1 MLEIRCFG
9 RAQVLLDGSELTRF
23 HSNKAKA
30 LLLYLAVESNRLHER
45 SHLAGL
51 LWPDYTEGRARRNL
65 SQALTTLRKLLGD
78 GEREQ
83 PFLSIDTHTIGL
95 HLDHAVLVDAEQLAA
110 KISAVEH
117 HPHEN
122 DVAERCA
129 SCAQTLREAQAIYA
143 GPFLDQFILE
153 DSSLFEQWMGER
165 RAEHEKQI
173 IEVCHRLSRQM
184 ASRREYADAIA
195 AVEQWLKIQPW
206 QEEAHQQLM
215 RLLAL
220 KGDRV
225 QALAQYD
232 VLGDILMAE
241 WGVPPSAET
250 DDLYDRIL
258 AGEISAE
265 KMAPISSQ
273 PLSEPPPAPFLVP
286 AVPPHF
292 VGRDALIESTLDQLS
307 KRSENQAR
315 VALVG
320 MGGIGKTT
328 LANVIGHR
336 LKDAFPDGVLWGNV
350 QTSDSHN
357 LLDVW
362 AQAYGNDFSGITDLA
377 SKATAVRGLLAHKRV
392 LILIDNLE
400 DAAAVRPLLPSSAD
414 CAILVT
420 TRHLDE
426 AVSLDL
432 EPIQLEELTPE
443 KSLVLMESI
452 LGKERVN
459 RSLEEK
465 TAAAKIAEL
474 VHHLPLAIEIVAQ
487 KLKSR
492 LRMTLA
498 AMALRLGENLQRLGL
513 SIGDRAIRGS
523 FELSWQ
529 ELETQTQ
536 QTFIAMGVFGG
547 RPFRLDS
554 LAAIAGLSELETED
568 ELYALSALSLVQD
581 AADMRYKQHPLLAD
595 FALEKTSDEQ
605 KRANMGRMIDYYVR
619 FAQSNQL
626 QYESLTLESENIMA
640 VLAAAHEAKLWR
652 PILDMTDAL
661 AESWFR
667 FNRYDDA
674 HTAYALAETAAQAC
688 SDDFALARTLMNWS
702 EIKIEKSDYDGSWE
716 KASSALNL
724 FQKLEN
730 EKGVG
735 KSKYF
740 QAFILF
746 DQGDYKNS
754 EILLKESLEIQIDLG
769 DLLDQAKTY
778 DLLGSLYFEMDE
790 NSNRAL
796 SHAEKAKSLLNQLQ
810 NDHDLIPV
818 YRLLGH
824 INSWENQLD
833 EAIKFVVEAI
843 NLSKKTNNRS
853 ELAASKF
860 LLSSIYRKRGEYEKF
875 YPIANETVENFKTIG
890 NKRFEAATQRQIG
903 LCQLQTNELARA
915 EESFKQTLSL
925 FREIEERYGY
935 GLSLIDLGDVYDKKN
950 LVEKSR
956 LHWEEA
962 LELGLFL
969 DHAVLKSEA
978 QKRLE

>member
-30 LLLYLAVESNRLHER
+30 LLLYLAVESNRPHER

-95 HLDHAVLVDAEQLAA
+95 HLDHAVLVDAEQLTA
-110 KISAVEH
+110 KITAVEH

-122 DVAERCA
+122 DAAERCA
-129 SCAQTLREAQAIYA
+129 SCTQTLREAQAIYT

-153 DSSLFEQWMGER
+153 DSSLFEQWMGGR

-173 IEVCHRLSRQM
+173 IEVCHRLSQQLANRG
-184 ASRREYADAIA
+184 EFTDAIA

-362 AQAYGNDFSGITDLA
+362 AQAYGNDFSGITDFA

-400 DAAAVRPLLPSSAD
+400 DAAAVRPLLPSSTD

-443 KSLVLMESI
+443 KSVVLMESI

-547 RPFRLDS
+547 RPFRLDA
-554 LAAIAGLSELETED
+554 LAAITGLSELETED

-595 FALEKTSDEQ
+595 FALEKASDEQ
-605 KRANMGRMIDYYVR
+605 QQANMGLMIDYYVG

-626 QYESLTLESENIMA
+626 QYEPLTLESENIMA
-640 VLAAAHEAKLWR
+640 ALAAAHMAKLWR
-652 PILDMTDAL
+652 PILDLTDAL

-674 HTAYALAETAAQAC
+674 QLAYGMAETAAQNLA
-688 SDDFALARTLMNWS
+688 DDLSLAHTFLRSAEIGIEQS
-702 EIKIEKSDYDGSWE
+702 EYDKSWDQLERGL
-716 KASSALNL
+716 KL
-724 FQKLEN
+724 FQKLEDDY
-730 EKGVG
+730 GIA

-740 QAFILF
+740 QGFISF
-746 DQGDYKNS
+746 DQS
-754 EILLKESLEIQIDLG
+754 EYQQAETYLGSALDIQRSQKFCLDKGKTLDLLASLYLEIDDNLVRAEGMGKAALQILMDIDSKENMISVLRLLTEIEMFRPNFDKANKLVEQAISLSLEVNNKAELG
-769 DLLDQAKTY
+769 AA
-778 DLLGSLYFEMDE
+778 YFLKLVIKRRIGE
-790 NSNRAL
+790 
-796 SHAEKAKSLLNQLQ
+796 
-810 NDHDLIPV
+810 
-818 YRLLGH
+818 
-824 INSWENQLD
+824 LD
-833 EAIKFVVEAI
+833 EA
-843 NLSKKTNNRS
+843 
-853 ELAASKF
+853 AS
-860 LLSSIYRKRGEYEKF
+860 LG
-875 YPIANETVENFKTIG
+875 NECLQIFRAIG
-890 NKRFEAATQRQIG
+890 NKRFEGFTMRQLG
-903 LCQLQTNELARA
+903 LVHSSNNEYKDA
-915 EESFKQTLSL
+915 ESLLLDSLEIFKL
-925 FREIEERYGY
+925 IKERYAY
-935 GLSLIDLGDVYDKKN
+935 ASSLIDLGDVYNKLGK
-950 LVEKSR
+950 VEESRKSWQEAKEIGAFINHPLLISETEAR
-956 LHWEEA
+956 L
-962 LELGLFL
+962 
-969 DHAVLKSEA
+969 
-978 QKRLE
+978 